1 MKRPAFQFYPGDWL
15 RDTALRT
22 CSIGA
27 RGLWIDMICF
37 MHEGNPYGHL
47 KVNQKVILPANLAV
61 MCGATLGDIDGWL
74 AELSSA
80 GVFEKTEDGTI
91 YSRRMIRDE
100 VIRETRAAGGKLG
113 GNPMLKD
120 VPKVNHEVN
129 LDAETKVNQNPTP
142 SSSSSSSSSTSKT
155 KQKKVAPLP
164 VVMPDFIPQKA
175 WQGYLQ
181 MRKKAPTEYAVQL
194 IIKQLEKMHSEGQD
208 VGAVLDQST
217 ANSWTSLYPLKTQ
230 QGATNG
236 KFNVHAY
243 TREKLARELDAEA
256 VGNRASQE
264 VFTAL
269 PTEIHE
275 LFSGSGSGE

>member
-47 KVNQKVILPANLAV
+47 KVNQKVILSTNLAV
-61 MCGATLGDIDGWL
+61 MCGATLLDIEGWL
-74 AELSSA
+74 GELSSA

-100 VIRETRAAGGKLG
+100 IIREARAAGGKLG
-113 GNPMLKD
+113 GNPNLKD
-120 VPKVNHEVN
+120 AEKVNHSTN
-129 LDAETKVNQNPTP
+129 LPSATEVNQNLTP
-142 SSSSSSSSSTSKT
+142 SSSSSSSSSSSTSKT
-155 KQKKVAPLP
+155 KQKKDAALS
-164 VVMPDFIPQKA
+164 VVLPDFIPQKA
-175 WQGYLQ
+175 WHGYVQ
-181 MRKKAPTEYAVQL
+181 MRKVAPTEYAVEL
-194 IIKQLEKMHSEGQD
+194 IIKQLKKMHSEGQD

-230 QGATNG
+230 QGTQNG
-236 KFNVHAY
+236 KHAAIAENNRRLNELIQQELAGNVAQGGLG
-243 TREKLARELDAEA
+243 TRIAQTPWDD
-256 VGNRASQE
+256 
-264 VFTAL
+264 L
-269 PTEIHE
+269 PK
-275 LFSGSGSGE
+275 

>member
-120 VPKVNHEVN
+120 ASKVNHEVN
-129 LDAETKVNQNPTP
+129 LYAENKVNQNLTP
-142 SSSSSSSSSTSKT
+142 SSSSSSSSSLKEKKDASRLALMPEGMDAGIWADFQTVRKT
-155 KQKKVAPLP
+155 KNAPLTITALKGLAKQASLAG
-164 VVMPDFIPQKA
+164 VSLESALQECCTRGWQSFKA
-175 WQGYLQ
+175 EW
-181 MRKKAPTEYAVQL
+181 
-194 IIKQLEKMHSEGQD
+194 I
-208 VGAVLDQST
+208 
-217 ANSWTSLYPLKTQ
+217 NKT

-243 TREKLARELDAEA
+243 AREKLARELASEA
-256 VGNRASQE
+256 VGNRPTQE
-264 VFTAL
+264 VFDAI
-269 PTEIHE
+269 PSEIHK

>member
-61 MCGATLGDIDGWL
+61 MCGATLSDIDGWL

-120 VPKVNHEVN
+120 APKVNHDVN

-142 SSSSSSSSSTSKT
+142 SSSSSSSSSKSKT
-155 KQKKVAPLP
+155 KQKKVASLP
-164 VVMPDFIPQKA
+164 VVLPDFIPQDA

-181 MRKKAPTEYAVQL
+181 MRKVAPTEYAVEL
-194 IIKQLEKMHSEGQD
+194 IIKKLEKMHAEGQD

-217 ANSWTSLYPLKTQ
+217 ASSWTGLFPVKTQ

-236 KFNVHAY
+236 KFNVHQAS
-243 TREKLARELDAEA
+243 RETLARSLAAQSMVRCDPWEISDA
-256 VGNRASQE
+256 VHVE
-264 VFTAL
+264 VHQLL
-269 PTEIHE
+269 P
-275 LFSGSGSGE
+275 GSTDD